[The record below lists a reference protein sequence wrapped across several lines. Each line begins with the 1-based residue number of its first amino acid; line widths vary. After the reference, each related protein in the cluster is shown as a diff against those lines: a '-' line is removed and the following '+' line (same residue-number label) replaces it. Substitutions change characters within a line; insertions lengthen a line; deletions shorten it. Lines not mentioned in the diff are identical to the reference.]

1 MAAYL
6 THDRIEGA
14 AWVNH
19 YAQVAREEEES
30 ELADAFEAK
39 FRFSYFHEMFA
50 GSSADNKAITEL
62 LNDDSF
68 QEKANEFLR
77 YAAEELAAKQVDI
90 NEALRSNA

>member
-1 MAAYL
+1 MAYL
-6 THDRIEGA
+6 TQDRIEDA

-30 ELADAFEAK
+30 ELADQYEKAFRISCLQKMLEG
-39 FRFSYFHEMFA
+39 SY
-50 GSSADNKAITEL
+50 ADNAAITAL

-68 QEKANEFLR
+68 RERTYEFFR

-90 NEALRSNA
+90 NEALRSNE